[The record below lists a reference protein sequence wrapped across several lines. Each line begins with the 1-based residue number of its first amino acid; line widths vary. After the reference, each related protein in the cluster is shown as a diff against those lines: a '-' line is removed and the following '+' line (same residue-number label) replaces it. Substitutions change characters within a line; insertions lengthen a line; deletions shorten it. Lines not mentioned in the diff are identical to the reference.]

1 MNELD
6 TIVEALS
13 PVAKI
18 FRDLGVPFYVGGSV
32 ASSFHGAMRSTRDV
46 DVIADLQAHH
56 ISGFLQKLDDEYYAS
71 ESAIRD
77 AVRRKSCFNLI
88 HFPTGYKVDVFAN
101 QGRVFDRTAFA
112 RSAEVEIGQE
122 TKLTVPMATAEDI
135 LLAKLA
141 WYREGGEVSERQW
154 EDVSTL
160 AELMGDAADRDYL
173 KASARELSV
182 SDLLKRL
189 WASLL

>member
-13 PVAKI
+13 PVAQI

-46 DVIADLQAHH
+46 DVIADLQSRHVP
-56 ISGFLQKLDDEYYAS
+56 GFLQKLGDEYYAS
-71 ESAIRD
+71 ETAIRD
-77 AVRRKSCFNLI
+77 AIRRKSCFNLI

-101 QGRVFDRTAFA
+101 RGRVFDRTVFA
-112 RSAEVEIGQE
+112 RSVEVEIGQE
-122 TKLTVPMATAEDI
+122 TKLTVPMATSEDI

-154 EDVSTL
+154 EDVSIL
-160 AELMGDAADRDYL
+160 AELMGDSADMDYL
-173 KASARELSV
+173 KESARELAV
-182 SDLLKRL
+182 SDLLERL
-189 WASLL
+189 WASL